1 MEKLQTKS
9 GIIISLQAET
19 AIQVT
24 PNDSTT
30 FNPSNLYIG
39 TGGTVKIV
47 DALGN
52 TSTFTNIPDGSILP
66 VLVSKIFATDTTASG
81 FILLN

>member
-24 PNDSTT
+24 ANDSAT
-30 FNPSNLYIG
+30 FNPSNIWVG
-39 TGGTVKIV
+39 TGGNVKIV
-47 DALGN
+47 DAFGN
-52 TSTFTNIPDGSILP
+52 TSTFTNVSDGSILP
-66 VLVSKIFATDTTASG
+66 VLVSKIFFTDTTASG
-81 FILLN
+81 FVLLN